1 MAEAEY
7 YGEDESTSMAGT
19 MLDMALVGGMIG
31 FGLGMI

>member
-7 YGEDESTSMAGT
+7 YDESESMAGSV
-19 MLDMALVGGMIG
+19 MNMALVGGMIG